1 MGTTSSKLEEY
12 SGNSKLVGIGT
23 STNGSKRD
31 SDNHFQMEKEK
42 SEVVMSN
49 GGTITRVPKAEEGE
63 QIAAG
68 WPSWLASVAGEAING
83 WIGQGIYS
91 NVYKARDTI
100 NSRIVALKKV
110 RFDLEPESVRFM
122 AREILICRRLDH
134 PNIIKLECLIVSRQF
149 LSLYLIF

>member
-83 WIGQGIYS
+83 WVPRRADS
-91 NVYKARDTI
+91 FEK
-100 NSRIVALKKV
+100 
-110 RFDLEPESVRFM
+110 FDKEYFCCPCSEGS
-122 AREILICRRLDH
+122 
-134 PNIIKLECLIVSRQF
+134 
-149 LSLYLIF
+149 LSLTCL